1 LLCIFIQVG
10 MLLRRA
16 KASEVYMQKENPEAI
31 PVLIK
36 HIKEALKT
44 AKLQGKKPDIKK
56 EKQKQESVSTASKG
70 NSQIAYQVSVNFG
83 PVICIGNKMK
93 VYFFLFIYKPQTQS
107 LKGLL
112 SGNL

>member
-1 LLCIFIQVG
+1 